1 MLRWPT
7 VESAHMT
14 LGLVSEIFDA
24 IDVVVTIGKELG
36 VVDPEVMEV
45 RHIQHIVTTPAVGID
60 DTIGHNFAFDD
71 GDQRG
76 PGRVWNDLCINLS
89 TPF

>member
-1 MLRWPT
+1 MLRWDT

-14 LGLVSEIFDA
+14 LGLVPEIFDA

-36 VVDPEVMEV
+36 MVDPEVMEV

-60 DTIGHNFAFDD
+60 DTIGPTLRLMM
-71 GDQRG
+71 G
-76 PGRVWNDLCINLS
+76 INVAPDAS
-89 TPF
+89 GMIFV